1 MNFTALIDRQID
13 KTLID
18 RQIDRL
24 IDKQIGRQI
33 DSQVDRQLLLPSS
46 SLGPQVVHH
55 LHLQSSSRWVGR
67 KVQRA
72 KVGRVCRTQMGVMG
86 RNITFWAFNRIGGKV
101 DISRYEQVNRQIY
114 LVQHVLILYDLDIFI
129 IFIHIRLHIRLRL
142 FLFLGFR
149 NLLKIQKLWVGF
161 MKH

>member
-33 DSQVDRQLLLPSS
+33 DSQVDRQLLLASS

-67 KVQRA
+67 KVQKA
-72 KVGRVCRTQMGVMG
+72 EVGKVCRTQMGIMG
-86 RNITFWAFNRIGGKV
+86 MRNITFWAFRRIGGQV
-101 DISRYEQVNRQIY
+101 DISRQVNRQIY

-161 MKH
+161 KKH